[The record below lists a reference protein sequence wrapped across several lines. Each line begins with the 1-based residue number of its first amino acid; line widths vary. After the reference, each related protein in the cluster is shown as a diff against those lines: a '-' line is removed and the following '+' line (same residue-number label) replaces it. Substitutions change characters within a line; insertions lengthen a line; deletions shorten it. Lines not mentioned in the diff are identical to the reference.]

1 MADYR
6 SIVIKK
12 ADKRSFAV
20 VCHRKGYLLEPE
32 KQLSDSNVYRDVSN
46 TEHILAK
53 SSETSNKMF
62 SSLKKRGFLIE
73 KQMKSFPYKFK
84 NFGKLYLLP
93 RSIKGFIMYQEGR

>member
-73 KQMKSFPYKFK
+73 KQMKSFPFTLANYTF
-84 NFGKLYLLP
+84 
-93 RSIKGFIMYQEGR
+93 YQDLDKAS